1 MYLIQSQLAP
11 TSARV
16 EQSAY
21 LTDKAI
27 DSDREI
33 DILITDPRGNLPPQT
48 IAIECRDRKRK
59 ADVEW
64 IDAIIGKYSQIGVR
78 RVVAISR
85 SGFTKNAIK
94 KAKDANIDTLSLG
107 QALEEIGRASC
118 RERV

>member
-1 MYLIQSQLAP
+1 MPQRTNDFQSLMYLIQSQLAP

-59 ADVEW
+59 GRCRMDRCDNRQVLL
-64 IDAIIGKYSQIGVR
+64 
-78 RVVAISR
+78 R
-85 SGFTKNAIK
+85 SAFAG
-94 KAKDANIDTLSLG
+94 
-107 QALEEIGRASC
+107 
-118 RERV
+118 